1 MKCHCHSK
9 ILMSNYLIIEIKLLN
24 ISIYIINQLKQTFQ
38 KNSKVF
44 EDYQR
49 KIGEL
54 LETG

>member
-1 MKCHCHSK
+1 
-9 ILMSNYLIIEIKLLN
+9 MSDYLIIEIKLLN
-24 ISIYIINQLKQTFQ
+24 ISMNIINQLKQTFQ